1 MCKKRLVLLRRAPRS
16 KRARFAR
23 RLLTEWVDWQHSSVH
38 PLSLPPG
45 SEAGGGNPSP
55 GGEGRRSKH
64 VGYRNWSE
72 FSKRES
78 FDSSSLV
85 WQIDDSF

>member
-45 SEAGGGNPSP
+45 SEAGGGNSSP
-55 GGEGRRSKH
+55 GGKADARSTLDTAA
-64 VGYRNWSE
+64 GPSFQSE
-72 FSKRES
+72 SRS
-78 FDSSSLV
+78 THQV
-85 WQIDDSF
+85 